1 MIIDVFVRFVVILT
15 EVLSWAILVRAILSW
30 FPNISRGNPLVDL
43 LFQVTEPVLAPIR
56 RVMPTLGG
64 IDFSPLVAFFVLR
77 FIGDAAVAL
86 VRA

>member
-77 FIGDAAVAL
+77 FISDAAVAL